1 MTSTLKHGRISRVCV
16 AVDASDASESAARM
30 AISIVHGNRHAE
42 LDFCHV
48 INIPRMVAR
57 ADRSLD
63 NYGLSF
69 EVAQENANVVLAR
82 CCDLAHDAGVFARSY
97 VRFGNPA
104 EEVQSF
110 AQGLGADLVV
120 IGNRPAG
127 KIQRVLNGSV
137 RDEIVRTCPLPIL
150 ITANETSASVDFRP
164 HCIVVAGADAPT
176 AIRAKRLAAD
186 LAADYFSQLVLLR
199 AASDGSRQEKQSID
213 RAVEE
218 HRPGLI
224 VMTCS
229 RSRRIRNIFAEDV
242 VERVMQ
248 EADVPVLVVRA
259 EESNVLR

>member
-1 MTSTLKHGRISRVCV
+1 MTSTLKHGRISRICV
-16 AVDASDASESAARM
+16 AVDASDQAESAARL
-30 AISIVHGNRHAE
+30 AISLVHGNQDAE

-63 NYGLSF
+63 DYGLAF
-69 EVAQENANVVLAR
+69 ELAQENANAVLAR
-82 CCDLAHDAGVFARSY
+82 CCELAQGAGVFSRSY
-97 VRFGNPA
+97 VRYGDPA
-104 EEVQSF
+104 EEVPSF
-110 AQGLGADLVV
+110 AQGLAADLVV

-127 KIQRVLNGSV
+127 KIQRVLNGSI

-150 ITANETSASVDFRP
+150 ITANDSNAAADFRP
-164 HCIVVAGADAPT
+164 GCIVVAGADAPA
-176 AIRAKRLAAD
+176 AIKAKRLAAD
-186 LAADYFSQLVLLR
+186 LAADYVSQLVLLPS
-199 AASDGSRQEKQSID
+199 AHDGSRQEKQSID

-229 RSRRIRNIFAEDV
+229 RSHRLRNIFAEDV

-248 EADVPVLVVRA
+248 EADVPLLVVRA
-259 EESNVLR
+259 EAQA